1 MAATYRQVEHTAD
14 FAIEVEADSLPELF
28 EAATRGMFEIILGSP
43 PKARAAELPNWRPVE
58 VRGADLGELL
68 VNWLGELL
76 ALYALETVLPAG
88 VRNLRIG
95 DGRAAGVVGFVPLG
109 SAEPET
115 ELKAVTYHDVAV
127 ELRDGRWRARI
138 VFDV

>member
-1 MAATYRQVEHTAD
+1 MPATYRQVEHTAD

-28 EAATRGMFEIILGSP
+28 EAATQGMFEIILGSP
-43 PKARAAELPNWRPVE
+43 PKAPAAELPNWRPVE
-58 VRGADLGELL
+58 VRGADHGELL

-95 DGRAAGVVGFVPLG
+95 DERAAGVVGFVPLG

-115 ELKAVTYHDVAV
+115 ELKAVTYHDLAV